1 MKDQVAQ
8 NAALNSLLKIEKE
21 KKKKKKIT
29 IQKRKPTIIETKPY
43 NTKNKTN
50 HIKKRKE
57 EHTMKILEGKV
68 VAQGT
73 KIGIVASRFNEF
85 IVSKLIGGAQDAL
98 IRHGVADN
106 DITLAWVPGAFE
118 IPLTAQK
125 MAETG
130 HYDAVIC
137 LGAVIRGATSHY
149 DYVCAEV
156 SKGIAAVGLKTEI
169 PVIFGIVTTDNI
181 EQAIERAGTKAGN
194 KGYDA
199 ACTAIEM
206 VNLIQEMQ

>member
-1 MKDQVAQ
+1 
-8 NAALNSLLKIEKE
+8 
-21 KKKKKKIT
+21 
-29 IQKRKPTIIETKPY
+29 
-43 NTKNKTN
+43 
-50 HIKKRKE
+50 
-57 EHTMKILEGKV
+57 MKILEGKV

-73 KIGIVASRFNEF
+73 KVGIVASRFNEF

-98 IRHGVADN
+98 IRHGVADD

-206 VNLIQEMQ
+206 VNLILEMQ